1 MSDSVFSRVFFPK
14 GRKKV
19 WWAFSFV
26 LVLAIAAGLITFGN
40 YYNQAVS
47 NYKIPLPKVK
57 EIPFQLGLDL
67 LGGSQLT
74 YDANVSG
81 VALADQSSA
90 VDGARDVIEKRV
102 NVFGVSEPLVQVDR
116 GVDGTYRI
124 IVELAGIK
132 DIRDAIKKIGE
143 TPLLEFKE
151 ERTAPAALT
160 DAQKKDMADYNKNAQ
175 AKAQDVLGKLLSN
188 GDFAALAK
196 TYSEDD
202 ATKNNGG
209 DMGWVAAKDN
219 PDLAKAAEQV
229 GIGKTSRDLSTTTVG
244 YQLLKVD
251 GKQVSE
257 VEASH
262 ILICYQGSESCQSG
276 LTKDQ
281 AYAKIKALK
290 AQATPK
296 NFVDLA
302 KANSTDAGTKD
313 KGGALGFFGKG
324 AMVAPFETEVF
335 AQKVGTISYVVESKF
350 GYHLIYKT
358 GENFEYKISHILIKT
373 KSQVD
378 YLGPD
383 SQWKNTELTGKNLKR
398 ATVDFN
404 QRDNTPE
411 VSLEFDDAGAKLFE
425 QITGRNVGKPVAIY
439 LDGYP
444 ISEPT
449 VNEAI
454 TGGKAVISGNFTVTE
469 AQDLAK
475 RLNAGA
481 LPLPITLVNQQTVGA
496 SLGQESVAN
505 SLKAGIV
512 GLILVALFMIIYYR
526 FLGVLS
532 VLALSVYGLLSLA
545 IFKLWPV
552 TMTLS
557 GIAGFILS
565 IGMAVDANILIFER
579 LKEELRAGKSLTQAI
594 QEGFA
599 RAWPSIRD
607 SNFTTILVSLVLIEF
622 ATSVIKG
629 FAVTLL
635 LGVLISMFSA
645 ITVTRTLLRLF
656 SEKWFE
662 KHHWLIGYKKSSSQN

>member
-1 MSDSVFSRVFFPK
+1 MPDSVLSRVFFPK

-26 LVLAIAAGLITFGN
+26 LILTIGGGLVAFGN
-40 YYNQAVS
+40 YYNQAIE

-57 EIPFQLGLDL
+57 EVPFQLGLDL
-67 LGGSQLT
+67 LGGSQLV
-74 YDANVSG
+74 YDADVSG
-81 VALADQSSA
+81 ISLADQGQA
-90 VDGARDVIEKRV
+90 VEGARDVIEKRI
-102 NVFGVSEPLVQVDR
+102 NVFGVSEPLVQVNR
-116 GVDGTYRI
+116 GVDGAYRI

-132 DIRDAIKKIGE
+132 DIREAIKKIGE

-151 ERTAPAALT
+151 QRTEAPVLT
-160 DAQKKDMADYNKNAQ
+160 EEQKKEIETFNKDAQKKAEA
-175 AKAQDVLGKLLSN
+175 VLGKLLSN

-196 TYSEDD
+196 EFSEDKTSKD
-202 ATKNNGG
+202 DGG
-209 DMGWVAAKDN
+209 DLGWVAAKDN
-219 PDLAKAAEQV
+219 PDLASAAEKV
-229 GIGKTSRDLSTTTVG
+229 GVGKTSKDLTKTTAG
-244 YQLLKVD
+244 YELLKVD
-251 GKQVSE
+251 GKQIKE

-262 ILICYQGSESCQSG
+262 ILLCYQGSEACQSG
-276 LTKDQ
+276 LTKDE
-281 AYAKIKALK
+281 AYTKIKELK
-290 AQATPK
+290 AKATPK
-296 NFVDLA
+296 NFAELA
-302 KANSTDAGTKD
+302 RAESNDAGSKAA
-313 KGGALGFFGKG
+313 GGSLGFFGKG
-324 AMVAPFETEVF
+324 AMVEPFEKAVF
-335 AQKVGTISYVVESKF
+335 EQKVDTISYVVESKF
-350 GYHLIYKT
+350 GYHIIYKT
-358 GENFEYKISHILIKT
+358 AENFEYKISHILVAT
-373 KSQVD
+373 KSAED

-383 SQWKNTELTGKNLKR
+383 SEWKNTQLTGKNLKR
-398 ATVDFN
+398 ATVQFN
-404 QRDNTPE
+404 PQDNTPE
-411 VSLEFDDAGAKLFE
+411 VSLEFDDEGAKLFE
-425 QITGRNVGKPVAIY
+425 EITGRNIGKPVAIY

-444 ISEPT
+444 ISIPN

-454 TGGKAVISGNFTVTE
+454 SGGQAVITGNFTIVE
-469 AQDLAK
+469 ARDLTK

-481 LPLPITLVNQQTVGA
+481 LPLPITLVNQQTIGA
-496 SLGQESVAN
+496 SLGQESVSN

-532 VLALSVYGLLSLA
+532 IIALAVYGLLSLA

-579 LKEELRAGKSLTQAI
+579 LKEELRAGKSLSMAI

-622 ATSVIKG
+622 SSSVIKG

-662 KHHWLIGYKKSSSQN
+662 KHHWLIGYRKSS

>member
-1 MSDSVFSRVFFPK
+1 MPDSVLSRVFFPK

-26 LVLAIAAGLITFGN
+26 LILTIGGGLVAFGN
-40 YYNQAVS
+40 YYNQAIE

-57 EIPFQLGLDL
+57 EVPFQLGLDL
-67 LGGSQLT
+67 LGGSQLV
-74 YDANVSG
+74 YDADVSG
-81 VALADQSSA
+81 ISLADQGQA
-90 VDGARDVIEKRV
+90 VEGARDVIEKRV
-102 NVFGVSEPLVQVDR
+102 NVFGVSEPLVQVNR
-116 GVDGTYRI
+116 GVDGAYRI

-132 DIRDAIKKIGE
+132 DIREAIKKIGE

-151 ERTAPAALT
+151 QRTEAPALT
-160 DAQKKDMADYNKNAQ
+160 EEQKKEIDIFNKDAQKRAES
-175 AKAQDVLGKLLSN
+175 VLGKLLSN

-196 TYSEDD
+196 EFSEDKTSKD
-202 ATKNNGG
+202 NGG
-209 DMGWVAAKDN
+209 DLGWVAAKDN
-219 PDLAKAAEQV
+219 ADLATAAEKV
-229 GIGKTSRDLSTTTVG
+229 GVGKTSKDLTKTTAG
-244 YQLLKVD
+244 FELLKVD
-251 GKQVSE
+251 GKQIKE

-262 ILICYQGSESCQSG
+262 ILLCYQGSEGCQSG
-276 LTKDQ
+276 LTKDE
-281 AYAKIKALK
+281 AYAKIKELK
-290 AQATPK
+290 AKATPK
-296 NFVDLA
+296 NFADLA
-302 KANSTDAGTKD
+302 KAESNDAGSKAA
-313 KGGALGFFGKG
+313 GGSLGFFGKG
-324 AMVAPFETEVF
+324 AMVEPFEKAVF
-335 AQKVGTISYVVESKF
+335 EQKVGTISYVVESKF
-350 GYHLIYKT
+350 GYHIIYKT
-358 GENFEYKISHILIKT
+358 AENFEYKISHIFIKT
-373 KSQVD
+373 KSAVD
-378 YLGPD
+378 FLGPD
-383 SQWKNTELTGKNLKR
+383 SEWKNTELTGKNLKR
-398 ATVDFN
+398 ATVQFN
-404 QRDNTPE
+404 PQDNTPE
-411 VSLEFDDAGAKLFE
+411 VSLEFDDQGAKLFE
-425 QITGRNVGKPVAIY
+425 EITGRNIGKPVAIY

-444 ISEPT
+444 ISIPN

-454 TGGKAVISGNFTVTE
+454 SGGQAVITGNFTIVE
-469 AQDLAK
+469 ARDLTK

-481 LPLPITLVNQQTVGA
+481 LPLPITLVNQQTIGA
-496 SLGQESVAN
+496 SLGQESVSN

-532 VLALSVYGLLSLA
+532 IIALAVYGLLSLA

-579 LKEELRAGKSLTQAI
+579 LKEELRAGKSLSMAI

-622 ATSVIKG
+622 SSSVIKG

-662 KHHWLIGYKKSSSQN
+662 KHHWLIGYRKSS

>member
-1 MSDSVFSRVFFPK
+1 MPDSVLSRVFFPK

-26 LVLAIAAGLITFGN
+26 LILTIGGGLVAFGN
-40 YYNQAVS
+40 YYNQAIE

-57 EIPFQLGLDL
+57 EVPFQLGLDL
-67 LGGSQLT
+67 LGGSQLV
-74 YDANVSG
+74 YDADVSG
-81 VALADQSSA
+81 ISLADQGQA
-90 VDGARDVIEKRV
+90 VEGARDVIEKRV
-102 NVFGVSEPLVQVDR
+102 NVFGVSEPLVQVNR
-116 GVDGTYRI
+116 GVDGAYRI

-132 DIRDAIKKIGE
+132 DIREAIRKIGE

-151 ERTAPAALT
+151 QRTEAPVLT
-160 DAQKKDMADYNKNAQ
+160 EEQKKEIEVFNKDAQKRAES
-175 AKAQDVLGKLLSN
+175 VLGKLLSN

-196 TYSEDD
+196 EFSEDKT
-202 ATKNNGG
+202 TKDNGG
-209 DMGWVAAKDN
+209 DLGWVAAKDN
-219 PDLAKAAEQV
+219 ADLAAAAEKV
-229 GIGKTSRDLSTTTVG
+229 GVANTSKDLTKTTAG
-244 YQLLKVD
+244 YELLKVD
-251 GKQVSE
+251 GKQIKE

-262 ILICYQGSESCQSG
+262 ILLCYQGSEACQSG
-276 LTKDQ
+276 LTKDE
-281 AYAKIKALK
+281 AYTKIKELK
-290 AQATPK
+290 AKATPK
-296 NFVDLA
+296 NFADLA
-302 KANSTDAGTKD
+302 RTESNDAGSKAA
-313 KGGALGFFGKG
+313 GGSLGFFGKG
-324 AMVAPFETEVF
+324 AMVEPFEKAVF
-335 AQKVGTISYVVESKF
+335 EQKVGTVSYVVESKF
-350 GYHLIYKT
+350 GYHIIYKT
-358 GENFEYKISHILIKT
+358 AENFEYKISHIFIKT
-373 KSQVD
+373 KSAVD

-383 SQWKNTELTGKNLKR
+383 SEWKNTELTGKNLKR
-398 ATVDFN
+398 ATVQFN
-404 QRDNTPE
+404 PQDNTPE
-411 VSLEFDDAGAKLFE
+411 VNLEFDDQGAKLFE
-425 QITGRNVGKPVAIY
+425 EITGRNVGKPVAIY

-444 ISEPT
+444 ISIPN

-454 TGGKAVISGNFTVTE
+454 SGGQAVISGNFTIVE
-469 AQDLAK
+469 AKDLTK

-481 LPLPITLVNQQTVGA
+481 LPLPITLVNQQTIGA
-496 SLGQESVAN
+496 SLGQESVSN

-532 VLALSVYGLLSLA
+532 ILALAVYGLLSLA

-579 LKEELRAGKSLTQAI
+579 LKEELRAGKSLSMAI

-622 ATSVIKG
+622 SSSVIKG

-662 KHHWLIGYKKSSSQN
+662 KHHWLIGYRKSS

>member
-296 NFVDLA
+296 NFADLA

>member
-1 MSDSVFSRVFFPK
+1 MPDSVLSRVFFPK

-26 LVLAIAAGLITFGN
+26 LILTIGGGLVAFGN
-40 YYNQAVS
+40 YYNQAIE
-47 NYKIPLPKVK
+47 NYKVPLPKVK
-57 EIPFQLGLDL
+57 EVPFQLGLDL
-67 LGGSQLT
+67 LGGSQLV
-74 YDANVSG
+74 YDADVSG
-81 VALADQSSA
+81 ISLADQGQA
-90 VDGARDVIEKRV
+90 VEGARDVIEKRV
-102 NVFGVSEPLVQVDR
+102 NVFGVSEPLVQVNR
-116 GVDGTYRI
+116 GVDGAYRI

-132 DIRDAIKKIGE
+132 DIREAIKKIGE

-151 ERTAPAALT
+151 QRTEAPVLT
-160 DAQKKDMADYNKNAQ
+160 DEQKKEIESYNKEAQKKAES
-175 AKAQDVLGKLLSN
+175 VLGKLLSN

-196 TYSEDD
+196 EFSEDK
-202 ATKNNGG
+202 ATKDNGG
-209 DMGWVAAKDN
+209 DLGWVAAKDN
-219 PDLAKAAEQV
+219 ADLAKAAEKV
-229 GIGKTSRDLSTTTVG
+229 GVGKTSKDLAKTTAG
-244 YQLLKVD
+244 FELLKVD
-251 GKQVSE
+251 GKQIKE

-262 ILICYQGSESCQSG
+262 ILICYQGSEGCQSG

-281 AYAKIKALK
+281 AYAKIKELK
-290 AQATPK
+290 AKATPK
-296 NFVDLA
+296 NFADLA
-302 KANSTDAGTKD
+302 KAESNDAGSKT
-313 KGGALGFFGKG
+313 KGGSLGFFGKG
-324 AMVAPFETEVF
+324 AMVEPFEKAVF
-335 AQKVGTISYVVESKF
+335 EQKVGTVSYVVESKF
-350 GYHLIYKT
+350 GYHIIYKT
-358 GENFEYKISHILIKT
+358 AENFEYKVSHILIKT
-373 KSQVD
+373 KSAED

-383 SQWKNTELTGKNLKR
+383 SEWKNTELTGKNLKR
-398 ATVDFN
+398 ATVQFN
-404 QRDNTPE
+404 QQDNTPE
-411 VSLEFDDAGAKLFE
+411 VSLEFDDQGAKLFE
-425 QITGRNVGKPVAIY
+425 EITGRNVGKPVAIY

-444 ISEPT
+444 ISVPN

-454 TGGKAVISGNFTVTE
+454 SGGKAVITGNFTIVE
-469 AQDLAK
+469 ARDLTK

-481 LPLPITLVNQQTVGA
+481 LPLPITLVNQQTIGA
-496 SLGQESVAN
+496 SLGQESVSN

-532 VLALSVYGLLSLA
+532 VLALAVYGLLSLA

-579 LKEELRAGKSLTQAI
+579 LKEELRAGKSLSMAI

-622 ATSVIKG
+622 STSVIKG

-662 KHHWLIGYKKSSSQN
+662 KHHWLIGYRKSS